1 MKLFINKVYRSL
13 IAFIFFLIIVSFF
26 TTAKAERSIE
36 IKDIKIE
43 AQILND
49 ASMNVTEKITVYF
62 NGKWNGFYIN
72 IAQSNNN
79 VISDIIVSEN
89 NQPYKFNQGSKYGP
103 PGTYLTKKDNDK
115 IIEIFD
121 NTSFVL

>member
-26 TTAKAERSIE
+26 NTAKAERSIE

-103 PGTYLTKKDNDK
+103 PGTY
-115 IIEIFD
+115 
-121 NTSFVL
+121 